1 MIKYVD
7 YVIGRMIMKVISGF
21 LKGRKILG
29 YDIDGTRPTM
39 DRVKESIFGSIQNYI
54 FDSIVLDL
62 FAGSGNLGIEAIS
75 NGACECYFVDNNK
88 NAISTINKNINNF
101 NISDKSKVMNID
113 YKRALDYFKD
123 NNISFDVIFI
133 DPPYKY
139 EIIEELVRIIR
150 DYNLLNSDGVL
161 VLEFSY
167 DKLSDNYDGYI
178 LKKKKKYGD
187 KFVYIFRKQIT

>member
-1 MIKYVD
+1 
-7 YVIGRMIMKVISGF
+7 MKVISGF

-88 NAISTINKNINNF
+88 NAIDTINKNINNF
-101 NISDKSKVMNID
+101 NISYKSKVMNID

-123 NNISFDVIFI
+123 NNICFDVIFI

>member
-1 MIKYVD
+1 
-7 YVIGRMIMKVISGF
+7 MKVISGF

-88 NAISTINKNINNF
+88 NAIDTINKNINNF
-101 NISDKSKVMNID
+101 NISYKSKVMNID